1 MPQGG
6 TIFNERGSPRPG
18 IEIRKKDDE
27 LSFKHRDVEIR
38 TDCSGGDT
46 QEETDHVGLDVWRE
60 LRIGKCRL
68 AIISIKMVVK
78 ACRSDH
84 LRQKE
89 CVRAQHEKHLKGLKR
104 KRPLLRPSCR
114 QIASH
119 SAVSD
124 IATAVIYSYRSRLF
138 L

>member
-1 MPQGG
+1 M
-6 TIFNERGSPRPG
+6 SLVLAPG
-18 IEIRKKDDE
+18 CGDTYGLFR
-27 LSFKHRDVEIR
+27 
-38 TDCSGGDT
+38 GDT
-46 QEETDHVGLDVWRE
+46 QEETDHAGLNVWGE
-60 LRIGKCRL
+60 LRTGKCRL

-78 ACRSDH
+78 TCRSDH

-89 CVRAQHEKHLKGLKR
+89 CVHAQYEKHLKGLKR
-104 KRPLLRPSCR
+104 KRPLLRPLWC

-124 IATAVIYSYRSRLF
+124 IATVVIYSYRSRLF